1 MFVQAATKD
10 FQSNN
15 YHTRGRRG
23 YGVNCEAVGTL
34 ANTEYLEN
42 EE

>member
-23 YGVNCEAVGTL
+23 VNCEAVGTL